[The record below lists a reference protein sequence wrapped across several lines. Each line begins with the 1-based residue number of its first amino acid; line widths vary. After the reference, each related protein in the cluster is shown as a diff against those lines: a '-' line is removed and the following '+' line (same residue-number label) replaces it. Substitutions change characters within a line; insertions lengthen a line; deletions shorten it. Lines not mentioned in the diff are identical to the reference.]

1 MCCLLWRYMSVCVFA
16 FWGRNYFFG
25 SCFVG
30 TFIRVYV
37 WVTCL
42 CPTFHHTRALQPR
55 TTAVKSGGRSWI
67 QDKKKKNNKKSGWLK
82 VLVAHL
88 FCVIRAAQRRPDPP
102 GLWVDSPGTLAV
114 RLGAAPLVL
123 QVAWEAELPYRG
135 EGLGLLDNPKSAW
148 SSHAKAAASGKDTR
162 VLNSQNKE
170 RRTRDSLFFFFSPPC
185 SGTKVHIFARY
196 SFCKREDLGALESC
210 NLPLHS
216 SQSCNTV
223 VQSHRRQNKLRKLGS
238 YDTKWTGHTFL
249 SRRGE
254 WGEESVSAGFRLI
267 SCLIWS
273 HDREKYIMIIII
285 MII

>member
-16 FWGRNYFFG
+16 FWGGIISLAAAFLALL
-25 SCFVG
+25 FVFMFELLVCVQLF
-30 TFIRVYV
+30 T
-37 WVTCL
+37 THEL
-42 CPTFHHTRALQPR
+42 SNPELQLW
-55 TTAVKSGGRSWI
+55 SQEEGREYKI
-67 QDKKKKNNKKSGWLK
+67 KKNNKKSGWLK

-170 RRTRDSLFFFFSPPC
+170 RRTRDSLFFFSLPP
-185 SGTKVHIFARY
+185 ARARRCTY
-196 SFCKREDLGALESC
+196 LRAIASVNARILGL
-210 NLPLHS
+210 
-216 SQSCNTV
+216 
-223 VQSHRRQNKLRKLGS
+223 
-238 YDTKWTGHTFL
+238 
-249 SRRGE
+249 
-254 WGEESVSAGFRLI
+254 
-267 SCLIWS
+267 WS
-273 HDREKYIMIIII
+273 HAICHFIHRSHATRWFSHTGGKTSYENLEVMTQSGLVTLFSHGGESGERRVCRQGSGWFHVWYEVTTGRNISW
-285 MII
+285 

>member
-1 MCCLLWRYMSVCVFA
+1 MKIYVCLCLCFLR
-16 FWGRNYFFG
+16 GNYFFG
-25 SCFVG
+25 SCFLG

-170 RRTRDSLFFFFSPPC
+170 RRTRDSLFFSLSPLL
-185 SGTKVHIFARY
+185 GHEGAHI
-196 SFCKREDLGALESC
+196 CAL
-210 NLPLHS
+210 
-216 SQSCNTV
+216 
-223 VQSHRRQNKLRKLGS
+223 
-238 YDTKWTGHTFL
+238 
-249 SRRGE
+249 
-254 WGEESVSAGFRLI
+254 
-267 SCLIWS
+267 
-273 HDREKYIMIIII
+273 
-285 MII
+285 

>member
-16 FWGRNYFFG
+16 FWGG
-25 SCFVG
+25 IISLAAALLALLFVFMFELLVCVRLF
-30 TFIRVYV
+30 T
-37 WVTCL
+37 THEL
-42 CPTFHHTRALQPR
+42 SNPELQLW
-55 TTAVKSGGRSWI
+55 SQEEGREYKI
-67 QDKKKKNNKKSGWLK
+67 KKKKNNKKSGWLK

-170 RRTRDSLFFFFSPPC
+170 RRTRDSFFFFSPPC

>member
-16 FWGRNYFFG
+16 FWGG
-25 SCFVG
+25 IISLAAALLALLFVFMFELLVCVRLF
-30 TFIRVYV
+30 T
-37 WVTCL
+37 THEL
-42 CPTFHHTRALQPR
+42 SNPELQLW
-55 TTAVKSGGRSWI
+55 SQEEGREYKI
-67 QDKKKKNNKKSGWLK
+67 KKNNKKSGWLK

-170 RRTRDSLFFFFSPPC
+170 RRTRDSLFFFSLPP
-185 SGTKVHIFARY
+185 ARARRCTY
-196 SFCKREDLGALESC
+196 LRAIASVNARILGL
-210 NLPLHS
+210 
-216 SQSCNTV
+216 
-223 VQSHRRQNKLRKLGS
+223 
-238 YDTKWTGHTFL
+238 
-249 SRRGE
+249 
-254 WGEESVSAGFRLI
+254 
-267 SCLIWS
+267 WS
-273 HDREKYIMIIII
+273 HAICHFIHRSHATRWFSHTGGKTSYENLEVLTQSGLVTLFSHGGESGERRVCRQGSAWFHVWYEVTTGRNISW
-285 MII
+285 

>member
-16 FWGRNYFFG
+16 FWGG
-25 SCFVG
+25 IISLAAALLALLFVFMFELLVCVQLF
-30 TFIRVYV
+30 T
-37 WVTCL
+37 THEL
-42 CPTFHHTRALQPR
+42 SNPELQLW
-55 TTAVKSGGRSWI
+55 SQEEGREYKI
-67 QDKKKKNNKKSGWLK
+67 KKNNKKSGWLK

-170 RRTRDSLFFFFSPPC
+170 RRTRDSLFFFSLPP
-185 SGTKVHIFARY
+185 ARARRCTY
-196 SFCKREDLGALESC
+196 LRAIASVNARILGL
-210 NLPLHS
+210 
-216 SQSCNTV
+216 
-223 VQSHRRQNKLRKLGS
+223 
-238 YDTKWTGHTFL
+238 
-249 SRRGE
+249 
-254 WGEESVSAGFRLI
+254 
-267 SCLIWS
+267 WS
-273 HDREKYIMIIII
+273 HAICHFIHRSHATRWFSHTGGKTSYENLEVMTQSGLVTLFSHGGESGERRVCRQGSAWFHVWYEVTTGRNISW
-285 MII
+285 

>member
-16 FWGRNYFFG
+16 FWGGIISLAAAFLALL
-25 SCFVG
+25 FVFMFELLVCVQLF
-30 TFIRVYV
+30 T
-37 WVTCL
+37 THEL
-42 CPTFHHTRALQPR
+42 SNPELQLW
-55 TTAVKSGGRSWI
+55 SQEEGREYKI
-67 QDKKKKNNKKSGWLK
+67 KKKKNNKKSGWLK

-170 RRTRDSLFFFFSPPC
+170 RRTRDSLFFFSLPP
-185 SGTKVHIFARY
+185 ARARRCTY
-196 SFCKREDLGALESC
+196 LRAIASVNARILGL
-210 NLPLHS
+210 
-216 SQSCNTV
+216 
-223 VQSHRRQNKLRKLGS
+223 
-238 YDTKWTGHTFL
+238 
-249 SRRGE
+249 
-254 WGEESVSAGFRLI
+254 
-267 SCLIWS
+267 WS
-273 HDREKYIMIIII
+273 HAICHFIHRSHATRWFSHTGGKTSYENLEVMTQSGLVTLFSHGGESGERRVCRQGSAWFHVWYEVTTGRNISW
-285 MII
+285 

>member
-16 FWGRNYFFG
+16 FWGG
-25 SCFVG
+25 IISLAAALLALLFVFMFELLVCVRLF
-30 TFIRVYV
+30 T
-37 WVTCL
+37 THEL
-42 CPTFHHTRALQPR
+42 SNPELQLW
-55 TTAVKSGGRSWI
+55 SQEEGREYKI
-67 QDKKKKNNKKSGWLK
+67 KKNNKKSGWLK

-170 RRTRDSLFFFFSPPC
+170 RRTRDSLFFFSLPP
-185 SGTKVHIFARY
+185 ARARRCTY
-196 SFCKREDLGALESC
+196 LRAIASVNARILGL
-210 NLPLHS
+210 
-216 SQSCNTV
+216 
-223 VQSHRRQNKLRKLGS
+223 
-238 YDTKWTGHTFL
+238 
-249 SRRGE
+249 
-254 WGEESVSAGFRLI
+254 
-267 SCLIWS
+267 WS
-273 HDREKYIMIIII
+273 HAICHFIHRSHATRWFSHTGGKTSYENLEVMTQSGLVTLFSHGGESGERRVCRQGSAWFHVWYEVTTGRNISW
-285 MII
+285 

>member
-16 FWGRNYFFG
+16 FWGGIISLAAAFLALL
-25 SCFVG
+25 FVFMFELLVCVQLF
-30 TFIRVYV
+30 T
-37 WVTCL
+37 THEL
-42 CPTFHHTRALQPR
+42 SNPELQLW
-55 TTAVKSGGRSWI
+55 SQEEGREYKI
-67 QDKKKKNNKKSGWLK
+67 KKKKNNKKSGWLK

-170 RRTRDSLFFFFSPPC
+170 RRTRDSLFFFSLPP
-185 SGTKVHIFARY
+185 ARARRCTY
-196 SFCKREDLGALESC
+196 LRAIASVNARILGL
-210 NLPLHS
+210 
-216 SQSCNTV
+216 
-223 VQSHRRQNKLRKLGS
+223 
-238 YDTKWTGHTFL
+238 
-249 SRRGE
+249 
-254 WGEESVSAGFRLI
+254 
-267 SCLIWS
+267 WS
-273 HDREKYIMIIII
+273 HAICHFIHRSHATRWFSHTGGKTSYENLEVLTQSGLVTLFSHGGESGERRVCRQGSAWFHVWYEVTTGRNISW
-285 MII
+285 

>member
-88 FCVIRAAQRRPDPP
+88 FCVIRAAPRRPDPP

-170 RRTRDSLFFFFSPPC
+170 RRTRDSLFFFSLPP
-185 SGTKVHIFARY
+185 ARARRCTY
-196 SFCKREDLGALESC
+196 LRAIASVNARILGL
-210 NLPLHS
+210 
-216 SQSCNTV
+216 
-223 VQSHRRQNKLRKLGS
+223 
-238 YDTKWTGHTFL
+238 
-249 SRRGE
+249 
-254 WGEESVSAGFRLI
+254 
-267 SCLIWS
+267 WS
-273 HDREKYIMIIII
+273 HAICHFIHRSHATRWFSHTGGKTSYENLEVLTQSGLVTLFSHGGESGERRVCRQGSGWFHVWYEVTTGRNISW
-285 MII
+285 

>member
-16 FWGRNYFFG
+16 FWGGIISLAAAFLALL
-25 SCFVG
+25 FVFMFELLVCVRLF
-30 TFIRVYV
+30 T
-37 WVTCL
+37 THEL
-42 CPTFHHTRALQPR
+42 SNPELQLW
-55 TTAVKSGGRSWI
+55 SQEEGREYKI
-67 QDKKKKNNKKSGWLK
+67 KKKKNNKKSGWLK

-170 RRTRDSLFFFFSPPC
+170 RRTRDSLFFFSLPP
-185 SGTKVHIFARY
+185 ARARRCTY
-196 SFCKREDLGALESC
+196 LRAIASVNARILGL
-210 NLPLHS
+210 
-216 SQSCNTV
+216 
-223 VQSHRRQNKLRKLGS
+223 
-238 YDTKWTGHTFL
+238 
-249 SRRGE
+249 
-254 WGEESVSAGFRLI
+254 
-267 SCLIWS
+267 WS
-273 HDREKYIMIIII
+273 HAICHFIHRSHATRWFSHTGGKTSYENLEVLTQSGLVTLFSHGGESGERRVCRQGSAWFHVWYEVTTGRNISW
-285 MII
+285 

>member
-16 FWGRNYFFG
+16 FWGGIISLAAAFLALL
-25 SCFVG
+25 FVFMFELLVCVQLF
-30 TFIRVYV
+30 T
-37 WVTCL
+37 THEL
-42 CPTFHHTRALQPR
+42 SNPELQLW
-55 TTAVKSGGRSWI
+55 SQEEGREYKI
-67 QDKKKKNNKKSGWLK
+67 KKKKNNKKSGWLK

-170 RRTRDSLFFFFSPPC
+170 RRTRDSLFFFLSPLL
-185 SGTKVHIFARY
+185 GHEGAHI
-196 SFCKREDLGALESC
+196 CAL
-210 NLPLHS
+210 
-216 SQSCNTV
+216 
-223 VQSHRRQNKLRKLGS
+223 
-238 YDTKWTGHTFL
+238 
-249 SRRGE
+249 
-254 WGEESVSAGFRLI
+254 
-267 SCLIWS
+267 
-273 HDREKYIMIIII
+273 
-285 MII
+285 